1 MAASLKRPRT
11 LLRIALALA
20 LVAPPAARSA
30 QAMSDPTRPPVGFFT
45 PDDSSEAARRPV
57 VQSIIITPQ
66 RRSAIIDGERVELRG
81 KYGDAEVIQITETE
95 VVLRSAA
102 GIEALKMY
110 PGVDKAVRRAE
121 SSRATTAIERR
132 RGH

>member
-1 MAASLKRPRT
+1 MAASLKRSRK
-11 LLRIALALA
+11 LVRLALALA
-20 LVAPPAARSA
+20 VVAPPAARSA
-30 QAMSDPTRPPVGFFT
+30 EAMNDPTRPPVGVFA
-45 PDDSSEAARRPV
+45 PDGSSEAARRPV
-57 VQSIIITPQ
+57 VQSIIITPH

-81 KYGDAEVIQITETE
+81 KYGEAEVIQITETE

-110 PGVDKAVRRAE
+110 PGVDKTVRRAE
-121 SSRATTAIERR
+121 SPRATTAIERR